1 MKKFIALSL
10 LVFLTLPTTAAA
22 QSRDNW
28 RSVRTNNLFVIG
40 NAEPEKLRQVAVWLE
55 FFHSA
60 FGRLVS
66 RNVLDSSVPTTV
78 VVFRDDASFTPF
90 KPLYQGRPANVAGYF
105 QPGDDV
111 NYIAMA
117 LDPRE
122 RDSFSVAFHEYV
134 HLHLQ
139 ESVPGVPVW
148 LNEGL
153 AEFYGSLQFSNS
165 EAVIGATLPYYMRL
179 LRNQEMLPLETLL
192 SIDTRSPHYNEQDK
206 TGIFYGES
214 WALVHY
220 LMLGGSGRQEQ
231 FKRFLNLAGRGENV
245 AKALENSFG
254 MSLDTIEKELRAYI
268 RQGELPSLRIAS
280 ADDPQA
286 YASFTAIQRV
296 SLSEAEANF
305 YLGDLLLHIGRG
317 EDAERYFKQAIALDP
332 GLTNAYAKLG
342 QLAIYQRRFAE
353 AKKYLQRAT
362 TTPQHYLVHY
372 HYAWLLSREPVSP
385 NGTISEYPPETAAII
400 REQLSRAIKLA
411 PEFAAPYYLL
421 AFVNLVTDKNLEE
434 AQQLAEKARRLQPG
448 RSDYALLLGEIYA
461 ARSDVA
467 AARALLE
474 PLTRDSDPRIK
485 NEAQSQL
492 DSLNDTSA
500 TNRGGANTRRR
511 SGPLAGPLA
520 AEPAAASTTRTLG
533 GGSSGGTV
541 VNDGQTIQTSG
552 SLPAVDELL
561 ARYVAAMGGA
571 KAINAVTSIVMKG
584 TLDVAGLSRGG
595 SFEIYAQ
602 APDKSMTMMDAYPFG
617 KTKLAYNGRS
627 GWSQT
632 VNEGVRP
639 VKAGAD
645 LASLRRHGDIYGV
658 VRVKSNFAK
667 VTLAG
672 SSHIGYREVY
682 VLDLQPAV
690 GAVERLYLDAKTYLP
705 VRMNTARRLGAL
717 TVPVEI
723 YYDDWRAVEGI
734 QYPFS
739 MSQRF
744 EKLTFSLTVKEIR
757 HNLALEA
764 SLFEAPIK

>member
-1 MKKFIALSL
+1 MKKFVALFL

-60 FGRLVS
+60 FSRLVS
-66 RNVLDSSVPTTV
+66 RNVLNSSVQTTV
-78 VVFRDDASFTPF
+78 VLFRDDASFTPF
-90 KPLYQGRPANVAGYF
+90 KPLYQGPPANVAGYF

-111 NYIAMA
+111 NYIAMS
-117 LDPRE
+117 LDPHG

-139 ESVPGVPVW
+139 ENVPGVPVW

-153 AEFYGSLQFSNS
+153 AEFYGSLQFANN
-165 EAVIGATLPYYMRL
+165 EAVIGATIPYYIRL
-179 LRNQEMLPLETLL
+179 LRSQELLPLETLL

-231 FKRFLNLAGRGENV
+231 FKRFLHLVGRGEDV
-245 AKALENSFG
+245 TKALENSFG
-254 MSLDTIEKELRAYI
+254 MSLDAIEKELRAYI
-268 RQGELPSLRIAS
+268 RQGELPSQRIAS

-296 SLSEAEANF
+296 SLSEAEANY
-305 YLGDLLLHIGRG
+305 YLGDLLLHIGRA

-342 QLAIYQRRFAE
+342 QLAVYQRRFAD

-372 HYAWLLSREPVSP
+372 HYAWLLSREPMSP
-385 NGTISEYPPETAAII
+385 NGTISEYTPETATVI
-400 REQLSRAIKLA
+400 REQLLRAMKLA
-411 PEFAAPYYLL
+411 PEFAPAYYLL
-421 AFVNLVTDKNLEE
+421 AFVNLVTDNNLDE
-434 AQQLAEKARRLQPG
+434 AQQLAEKARRLQPN
-448 RSDYALLLGEIYA
+448 RPDYALLLGEIYA

-474 PLTRDSDPRIK
+474 PLTKASDPQIR
-485 NEAQSQL
+485 NEAQDQL
-492 DSLNDTSA
+492 DSLNNTSA
-500 TNRGGANTRRR
+500 NNRGGANARRR
-511 SGPLAGPLA
+511 SGPLAGSHA
-520 AEPAAASTTRTLG
+520 AEPVAASTTRIL
-533 GGSSGGTV
+533 GGSSSSAPI
-541 VNDGQTIQTSG
+541 NDGQTVQTSG
-552 SLPAVDELL
+552 SLPTVDELL
-561 ARYVAAMGGA
+561 ARYVEALGGA
-571 KAINAVTSIVMKG
+571 KAINAVTSIVTKG
-584 TLDVAGLSRGG
+584 TLDVTGMSRGG
-595 SFEIYAQ
+595 SFEIHQQ
-602 APDKSMTMMDAYPFG
+602 APNKVMTMMDAYPFG
-617 KTKLAYNGRS
+617 KVKVGYNGRS

-632 VNEGVRP
+632 VKEGVRP
-639 VKAGAD
+639 VKIAAQ
-645 LASLRRHGDIYGV
+645 LAALQRDGDIYAP
-658 VRVKSNFAK
+658 VRVKNNFAK
-667 VTLAG
+667 VTLAEA
-672 SSHIGYREVY
+672 SHIGYREVY

-705 VRMNTARRLGAL
+705 ARLNTVRNLGPIP
-717 TVPVEI
+717 VPVEI
-723 YYDDWRAVEGI
+723 YYDDWQTVEGI
-734 QYPFS
+734 KYPFS
-739 MSQRF
+739 ISQRF
-744 EKLTFSLTVKEIR
+744 EKLTFGLTVKEIR
-757 HNLALEA
+757 HNVALDA
-764 SLFEAPIK
+764 SLFEAPIR

>member
-1 MKKFIALSL
+1 MKKFFAFLL
-10 LVFLTLPTTAAA
+10 LVLLTLPTTVSA

-66 RNVLDSSVPTTV
+66 RNVLDSSIPTTV

-111 NYIAMA
+111 NYIAMS
-117 LDPRE
+117 LDPHG

-134 HLHLQ
+134 HLQLQ
-139 ESVPGVPVW
+139 ENVPGVPVW

-165 EAVIGATLPYYMRL
+165 EAVIGATLPYYIRL

-214 WALVHY
+214 WALVHS
-220 LMLGGSGRQEQ
+220 LMLGGAGRQEQ
-231 FKRFLNLAGRGENV
+231 FKRFLHLVGRGEN
-245 AKALENSFG
+245 ATKALENSFG
-254 MSLDTIEKELRAYI
+254 MTLDAIEKELRAYI

-342 QLAIYQRRFAE
+342 QLAVYQRRFAD

-385 NGTISEYPPETAAII
+385 NGTISEYSPETAAAI
-400 REQLSRAIKLA
+400 REQLSRTIKLA
-411 PEFAAPYYLL
+411 PEYAPAYYLL
-421 AFVNLVTDKNLEE
+421 AFVNLITNKNLDE
-434 AQQLAEKARRLQPG
+434 ALQLAEKARRLQPG
-448 RSDYALLLGEIYA
+448 RPDYALLLGEIYA
-461 ARSDVA
+461 ARADVA

-485 NEAQSQL
+485 NEAQDQL
-492 DSLNDTSA
+492 DSLSNTPAS
-500 TNRGGANTRRR
+500 NRGGTRRL
-511 SGPLAGPLA
+511 GGPLA
-520 AEPAAASTTRTLG
+520 AEPVAAGAVRTLG

-552 SLPAVDELL
+552 SLPNVDELL
-561 ARYVAAMGGA
+561 ARYVEAMGGA
-571 KAINAVTSIVMKG
+571 KAINAVMSGVMKG

-595 SFEIYAQ
+595 SFEIYVQ
-602 APDKSMTMMDAYPFG
+602 APNKVMTMMDAYPFG
-617 KTKLAYNGRS
+617 KIKVGYNGRS

-632 VNEGVRP
+632 LKEGVRP
-639 VKAGAD
+639 VKSAAQ

-658 VRVKSNFAK
+658 VRMKSNFAK

-672 SSHIGYREVY
+672 TSHIGYREVY

-690 GAVERLYLDAKTYLP
+690 GAAERLYLDAKTYLP
-705 VRMNTARRLGAL
+705 VRMNTVRNLGAIP
-717 TVPVEI
+717 VPVEI
-723 YYDDWRAVEGI
+723 YYDDWKAVEGI

-739 MSQRF
+739 VSQRF
-744 EKLTFSLTVKEIR
+744 EKLTLTFTVKEIR
-757 HNLALEA
+757 HNEALDA
-764 SLFEAPIK
+764 SLFEAPAK

>member
-1 MKKFIALSL
+1 MKKFITLFL
-10 LVFLTLPTTAAA
+10 LVFLTLPTSAAA

-28 RSVRTNNLFVIG
+28 RSVRTNHLFVIG

-66 RNVLDSSVPTTV
+66 RNVLDSSVPSTV

-111 NYIAMA
+111 NYIAMS
-117 LDPRE
+117 LDPHG

-139 ESVPGVPVW
+139 ENVPKVPVW

-165 EAVIGATLPYYMRL
+165 EAVIGATLPYYIRL
-179 LRNQEMLPLETLL
+179 LRSQELLPLETLL

-231 FKRFLNLAGRGENV
+231 FKRFLNLVGRGEDV
-245 AKALENSFG
+245 AKAMENSFG
-254 MSLDTIEKELRAYI
+254 MTLDAIEKELRAYI
-268 RQGELPSLRIAS
+268 RQGELPSMRIVS

-305 YLGDLLLHIGRG
+305 YLGDLLLHIGRS

-342 QLAIYQRRFAE
+342 QLAVYQKRFAD

-372 HYAWLLSREPVSP
+372 HYAYLLSRESMSA
-385 NGTISEYPPETAAII
+385 NGTITEYTPETAAII
-400 REQLSRAIKLA
+400 REQLSRTIKLA
-411 PEFAAPYYLL
+411 PEFAPAYYLL
-421 AFVNLVTDKNLEE
+421 AFVNLVTDKNLDE
-434 AQQLAEKARRLQPG
+434 ALQMAEKARRLQPG
-448 RSDYALLLGEIYA
+448 RPDYALLLGEIYA

-474 PLTRDSDPRIK
+474 PLTRNSDPRIK
-485 NEAQSQL
+485 NEAQDQI
-492 DSLNDTSA
+492 DSLNNTPGS
-500 TNRGGANTRRR
+500 NRGGANARRL
-511 SGPLAGPLA
+511 SGPLA
-520 AEPAAASTTRTLG
+520 AEPVAASATTRTLG
-533 GGSSGGTV
+533 GNSSGGTV

-552 SLPAVDELL
+552 KLPTVDELL
-561 ARYVAAMGGA
+561 ARYVEAMGGA
-571 KAINAVTSIVMKG
+571 KAINAVTSIVTKG

-595 SFEIYAQ
+595 SFEIHQQ
-602 APDKSMTMMDAYPFG
+602 APNKVMTMMDAYPFG
-617 KTKLAYNGRS
+617 KIKVGYNGRT

-632 VNEGVRP
+632 VKEGVRP
-639 VKAGAD
+639 VKVAAQ
-645 LASLRRHGDIYGV
+645 LAALQRSGDIYGA
-658 VRVKSNFAK
+658 VRVKNNFAK

-672 SSHIGYREVY
+672 TSHIGYREVY

-690 GAVERLYLDAKTYLP
+690 GAVERVYLDAKTYLP
-705 VRMNTARRLGAL
+705 VRMNTVRNLGAIP
-717 TVPVEI
+717 VPVEI
-723 YYDDWRAVEGI
+723 YYDDWQTVEGI
-734 QYPFS
+734 KYPFS
-739 MSQRF
+739 VSQRF
-744 EKLTFSLTVKEIR
+744 EKLTFSLTVKEVR
-757 HNLALEA
+757 HNLALDA
-764 SLFEAPIK
+764 SLFDPPAK

>member
-1 MKKFIALSL
+1 MKKFITLFL
-10 LVFLTLPTTAAA
+10 LVFLTVPTTAAT

-60 FGRLVS
+60 FGKLVS
-66 RNVLDSSVPTTV
+66 RNVLDASVPTTV

-111 NYIAMA
+111 NYIAMS
-117 LDPRE
+117 LDPHG
-122 RDSFSVAFHEYV
+122 RDSFSIAFHEYV

-139 ESVPGVPVW
+139 ENVPGVPVW

-179 LRNQEMLPLETLL
+179 LRNQELLPLETLL

-231 FKRFLNLAGRGENV
+231 FKRFLHLVGRGEDV
-245 AKALENSFG
+245 TKALENSFG
-254 MSLDTIEKELRAYI
+254 MTLDAIGKELRAYI

-296 SLSEAEANF
+296 SLSEAEANY
-305 YLGDLLLHIGRG
+305 YLGDLLLHIGRR
-317 EDAERYFKQAIALDP
+317 EDAERYFKQAVALDH
-332 GLTNAYAKLG
+332 GMTNAYAKLG
-342 QLAIYQRRFAE
+342 QLAVYQRHFAD

-362 TTPQHYLVHY
+362 STPQHYLVHY
-372 HYAWLLSREPVSP
+372 HYAWVLSREPVSP
-385 NGTISEYPPETAAII
+385 NGTISEYSPETAAVI
-400 REQLSRAIKLA
+400 REQLLRTIKLA
-411 PEFAAPYYLL
+411 PEYAPAYYLL
-421 AFVNLVTDKNLEE
+421 AFVNLVTDKNLDE
-434 AQQLAEKARRLQPG
+434 ALQLAEKARRLQPG
-448 RSDYALLLGEIYA
+448 RSDYALLLGQIYA
-461 ARSDVA
+461 ARADVA

-485 NEAQSQL
+485 NEAQDQL
-492 DSLNDTSA
+492 DSLNTPT
-500 TNRGGANTRRR
+500 TNRGGVNARRR
-511 SGPLAGPLA
+511 SSSLAGPLA
-520 AEPAAASTTRTLG
+520 AEPVAAGTVRTL
-533 GGSSGGTV
+533 GGSSGGAPI
-541 VNDGQTIQTSG
+541 NDGQTIQTSG
-552 SLPAVDELL
+552 SMPTVDELL
-561 ARYVAAMGGA
+561 AHYVEAIGGT

-595 SFEIYAQ
+595 SFEIHQQ
-602 APDKSMTMMDAYPFG
+602 APNKVMTMMDAYPFG
-617 KTKLAYNGRS
+617 KIKVGYNGRS

-632 VNEGVRP
+632 VKEGVRP
-639 VKAGAD
+639 VKIPAQ
-645 LASLRRHGDIYGV
+645 LAALQRDGDIYAP
-658 VRVKSNFAK
+658 VRVKNNFAK

-672 SSHIGYREVY
+672 TSHIGYREVY

-705 VRMNTARRLGAL
+705 ARLNTVRNLGVIP
-717 TVPVEI
+717 VPVEI
-723 YYDDWRAVEGI
+723 YYDDWQAVEGI
-734 QYPFS
+734 KYPFS
-739 MSQRF
+739 ISQRF
-744 EKLTFSLTVKEIR
+744 EKLTFSLTVKEIH
-757 HNLALEA
+757 HNLALDA
-764 SLFEAPIK
+764 KLFEAPIK

>member
-1 MKKFIALSL
+1 MKKFIALFL
-10 LVFLTLPTTAAA
+10 LVLLTLPTTAAA
-22 QSRDNW
+22 QARDNW

-66 RNVLDSSVPTTV
+66 RNVLDASVPTTV

-111 NYIAMA
+111 NYIAMS
-117 LDPRE
+117 LDPHG

-139 ESVPGVPVW
+139 ENIPGVPVW

-153 AEFYGSLQFSNS
+153 AEFYGSLQFANN
-165 EAVIGATLPYYMRL
+165 EAVIGATIPYYMRL
-179 LRNQEMLPLETLL
+179 LRSQEMLPLETLL
-192 SIDTRSPHYNEQDK
+192 SIDQRSPHYNEQDK

-220 LMLGGSGRQEQ
+220 LMLGGTGRQEQ
-231 FKRFLNLAGRGENV
+231 FKRFLQLVGRGDDV
-245 AKALENSFG
+245 TKALENSFG

-296 SLSEAEANF
+296 SLSEAEANY
-305 YLGDLLLHIGRG
+305 YLGDLLLHIGRS
-317 EDAERYFKQAIALDP
+317 EDAERYFKQAIAFDP

-342 QLAIYQRRFAE
+342 QLAIYQRRFAD

-385 NGTISEYPPETAAII
+385 NGTISEYTPETAAVM
-400 REQLSRAIKLA
+400 REQLSRTIKLA
-411 PEFAAPYYLL
+411 PEFAPAYYLL
-421 AFVNLVTDKNLEE
+421 AFVNLITDKNLDE
-434 AQQLAEKARRLQPG
+434 AQQLAEKARKLQPG

-474 PLTRDSDPRIK
+474 PLTRDSDPKIK
-485 NEAQSQL
+485 NEAQNQL
-492 DSLNDTSA
+492 DGLDT
-500 TNRGGANTRRR
+500 TDRGGTNAHRR

-520 AEPAAASTTRTLG
+520 AEPVAASTTRTLG
-533 GGSSGGTV
+533 GNSSGGTV

-552 SLPAVDELL
+552 SLPTVDELL
-561 ARYVAAMGGA
+561 ARYVEAMGGA
-571 KAINAVTSIVMKG
+571 KAINAVTSIVTKG

-595 SFEIYAQ
+595 SFEIHQQ
-602 APDKSMTMMDAYPFG
+602 APNKVMTMMDAYPFG
-617 KTKLAYNGRS
+617 QIKVGYNGRS

-632 VNEGVRP
+632 VKEGVRP
-639 VKAGAD
+639 VKIAAQ
-645 LASLRRHGDIYGV
+645 LAALQRSGDIYGA
-658 VRVKSNFAK
+658 VRVKNNFAK
-667 VTLAG
+667 ITLAG
-672 SSHIGYREVY
+672 TSHIGYREVY
-682 VLDLQPAV
+682 VLDLQPAL

-705 VRMNTARRLGAL
+705 ARMNTVRNLGVVP
-717 TVPVEI
+717 VPVEI
-723 YYDDWRAVEGI
+723 YYDDWQTVGGI
-734 QYPFS
+734 KYPFS
-739 MSQRF
+739 ISQRF
-744 EKLTFSLTVKEIR
+744 EKLTFSFTVKEVR
-757 HNLALEA
+757 HNVALDA
-764 SLFEAPIK
+764 KLFEAPLK